1 MMKIRNALFFFVLL
15 FGIQIVTAQDTIKK
29 KGKMDVKK
37 YSVNQAAAEV
47 KKSLSQDENDLLTA
61 QKYEALAKQLSAKGE
76 YAKAEEYLKKARDIY
91 AKRNKKKETANIS
104 RGIAKAQESQNKT
117 EDAIVSYESASQ
129 TATDKVAERINYNDA
144 ERLKNSTPEQKSDYI
159 LSNIDLLEKEGK
171 KEETAEAYQ
180 QMAKNSIDR
189 NDAKAAV
196 ENYKKALENVRH
208 KPEEAIKIKSEI
220 AKVYA
225 SENEFDKAIEINK
238 KLINEAKEKN
248 DSETQILQMQE
259 LATVYFKQQ
268 DAEKGI
274 SVLKNAYELAIQNG
288 KTLLAKNSLE
298 QLIKEY
304 NAKGNGDKSI
314 ELYENFFENFETL
327 IKSDNSLVDS
337 KVFQVTEDRIKH
349 LEKEKALKDEL
360 ISKKNTF
367 NYFLLGSVLLMILLF
382 VFIVKALYSIK
393 TKNKKIALQSLRRE
407 MNPHFIFNSLNSVNQ
422 FISENNEL
430 EANKYLTSYS
440 NLMRNMMENSNK
452 DFVSLNNEVE
462 QLKKYLDL
470 EHLRFNEKFD
480 YEITIDEALDGD
492 AVFVPNMLLQPH
504 LENAIW
510 HGLRYKEGKGF
521 LKLDFKLKNNL
532 IKVTIDDN
540 GIGLKKSQEL
550 KTTNQKVHESRGVT
564 NTRERISLLNEL
576 YKKNITFEISE
587 KESPETGTRV
597 EINFPLIDRI

>member
-1 MMKIRNALFFFVLL
+1 MMKTKWTFFFFLLL
-15 FGIQIVTAQDTIKK
+15 FGMKTVMAQDTIKK
-29 KGKMDVKK
+29 KSKQSQKE
-37 YSVNQAAAEV
+37 YNLNQAAAEL
-47 KKSLSQDENDLLTA
+47 KKSLSEDENDLQTA
-61 QKYEALAKQLSAKGE
+61 QKYEALAKQLSAKGQ

-91 AKRNKKKETANIS
+91 AKRNKKKEAAITN
-104 RGIAKAQESQNKT
+104 RGIAKVQESQNKT
-117 EDAIVSYESASQ
+117 QDAIVSYEMASQ
-129 TATDKVAERINYNDA
+129 TATDKVAEKINYNDA
-144 ERLKNSTPEQKSDYI
+144 ERLKNSAPEQKKDYI
-159 LSNIDLLEKEGK
+159 SSNIQILEKEGE
-171 KEETAEAYQ
+171 KEEAADAYQ
-180 QMAKNSIDR
+180 QMAKANIDR

-196 ENYKKALENVRH
+196 ENYKKALENVKH
-208 KPEEAIKIKSEI
+208 KPEEAIKIKNEI

-248 DSETQILQMQE
+248 DSETQIVQMQE
-259 LATVYFKQQ
+259 LAAIYFKQQ
-268 DAEKGI
+268 EAEKGI
-274 SVLKNAYELAIQNG
+274 SVLKKAYELAIQNG
-288 KTLLAKNSLE
+288 KTILAKNSLD
-298 QLIKEY
+298 QLISEY
-304 NAKGNGDKSI
+304 NAKGNGEKSI
-314 ELYENFFENFETL
+314 ELYENFFENFESL

-349 LEKEKALKDEL
+349 LEKERALKDEL

-367 NYFLLGSVLLMILLF
+367 NYFLLGSVVLMVLLF

-422 FISENNEL
+422 FISENKEL

-452 DFVSLNNEVE
+452 DFVTLNNEVE

-480 YEITIDEALDGD
+480 YEITIDDALDGD
-492 AVFVPNMLLQPH
+492 AVLVPNMLLQPH

-521 LKLDFKLKNNL
+521 LKLDFKLKNN
-532 IKVTIDDN
+532 IVKVIVDDN
-540 GIGLKKSQEL
+540 GIGLTKSEEL
-550 KTTNQKVHESRGVT
+550 KTTNQKVHESRGMT

-576 YKKNITFEISE
+576 YKKNISLKISE
-587 KESPETGTRV
+587 KENPETGTRI
-597 EINFPLIDRI
+597 EISFPLIDRI

>member
-1 MMKIRNALFFFVLL
+1 MKIKSVLFFFLLL
-15 FGIQIVTAQDTIKK
+15 FSFQAVTAQDSIKK
-29 KGKMDVKK
+29 KSKIAPLKSS
-37 YSVNQAAAEV
+37 SVNEAAKEL
-47 KKSLSQDENDLLTA
+47 KKSLSQDENDEKTA

-91 AKRNKKKETANIS
+91 AKLNKKNETANAN

-117 EDAIVSYESASQ
+117 KDAIVSYESASEI
-129 TATDKVAERINYNDA
+129 ATDKVAERVNYNDA
-144 ERLKNSTPEQKSDYI
+144 ERLKNSKIEDQADFI
-159 LSNIDLLEKEGK
+159 NSNIELLEKEGK

-180 QMAKNSIDR
+180 QMAKNSYKL
-189 NDAKAAV
+189 NDKKAAV
-196 ENYKKALENVRH
+196 ENFKKALENVKH
-208 KPEEAIKIKSEI
+208 KPEEAIKIKNEI

-225 SENEFDKAIEINK
+225 SENEFGKAIEINE

-248 DSETQILQMQE
+248 DFEAQIVQMQE
-259 LATVYFKQQ
+259 LASIYFKQQ

-274 SVLKNAYELAIQNG
+274 SLLKKAYELAIQNG

-298 QLIKEY
+298 ELIKQY

-314 ELYENFFENFETL
+314 ELYENFFENFESL
-327 IKSDNSLVDS
+327 IKSDNSLVDY
-337 KVFQVTEDRIKH
+337 KLFQVTEDRIKH
-349 LEKEKALKDEL
+349 LEKERALKDEL

-367 NYFLLGSVLLMILLF
+367 NYFLLGSVLLMALLF

-521 LKLDFKLKNNL
+521 LTLDFKLKNNQVN
-532 IKVTIDDN
+532 VTIDDD

-564 NTRERISLLNEL
+564 NTKERISLLNEL
-576 YKKNITFEISE
+576 YKKNISFEIFE
-587 KESPETGTRV
+587 KGSPETGTRV
-597 EINFPLIDRI
+597 EIIFPLIDRI

>member
-1 MMKIRNALFFFVLL
+1 MMKIREALFFLVLL
-15 FGIQIVTAQDTIKK
+15 FGIQTVTAQDTIKK
-29 KGKMDVKK
+29 KGKVDKK
-37 YSVNQAAAEV
+37 VYDVNQAAAEV
-47 KKSLSQDENDLLTA
+47 KKSLSEDENDLQTA

-91 AKRNKKKETANIS
+91 AKRNKKKETANAN
-104 RGIAKAQESQNKT
+104 RGIAKVQESQNKT
-117 EDAIVSYESASQ
+117 QDAIVSYESASQ
-129 TATDKVAERINYNDA
+129 IATDKVAERINYNDA

-189 NDAKAAV
+189 NDAKGAV
-196 ENYKKALENVRH
+196 ENYKKALENIKH

-440 NLMRNMMENSNK
+440 NLMRNIMENSNK

-576 YKKNITFEISE
+576 YKRNITFEISE
-587 KESPETGTRV
+587 KESPETGTQV

>member
-1 MMKIRNALFFFVLL
+1 MKIKWTFFFFLLL
-15 FGIQIVTAQDTIKK
+15 FGMKAAMAQDTIKK
-29 KGKMDVKK
+29 KSK
-37 YSVNQAAAEV
+37 YSPKEYNLNQAASEL
-47 KKSLSQDENDLLTA
+47 KKSLSEDENDLQTA
-61 QKYEALAKQLSAKGE
+61 QKYEALAKQLSAKGQ

-91 AKRNKKKETANIS
+91 AKRNKKKEAAITN

-117 EDAIVSYESASQ
+117 QDAIVSYEMASQ
-129 TATDKVAERINYNDA
+129 TATDKVAEKINYNDA
-144 ERLKNSTPEQKSDYI
+144 ERLKNSAPEQKKDYI
-159 LSNIDLLEKEGK
+159 SSNILLLEKEGE

-180 QMAKNSIDR
+180 QMAKANIDK
-189 NDAKAAV
+189 NDTKAAV
-196 ENYKKALENVRH
+196 ENYKKALENVKH
-208 KPEEAIKIKSEI
+208 KPEEAIKIKNEI

-248 DSETQILQMQE
+248 NTEGQIVQMQE
-259 LATVYFKQQ
+259 LATIYFKQQ
-268 DAEKGI
+268 EAEKGI

-288 KTLLAKNSLE
+288 KTILAKNSLD

-304 NAKGNGDKSI
+304 NAKGNGEKSI
-314 ELYENFFENFETL
+314 ELYENFFENFESL

-349 LEKEKALKDEL
+349 LEKERALKDEL

-367 NYFLLGSVLLMILLF
+367 NYFLLGSVVLMILLF

-422 FISENNEL
+422 FISENKEL

-521 LKLDFKLKNNL
+521 LKLDFKLKNNQ

-540 GIGLKKSQEL
+540 GIGLTKSQEL
-550 KTTNQKVHESRGVT
+550 KTTNQKVHESRGMT

-576 YKKNITFEISE
+576 YKKNISLEISE
-587 KESPETGTRV
+587 KGSPEIGTRV
-597 EINFPLIDRI
+597 EISFPLIDRI

>member
-1 MMKIRNALFFFVLL
+1 MKTKWTFFFFLLL
-15 FGIQIVTAQDTIKK
+15 FGMKTVMAQDTIKK
-29 KGKMDVKK
+29 KSKQSQKE
-37 YSVNQAAAEV
+37 YNLNQAAAEL
-47 KKSLSQDENDLLTA
+47 KKSLSEDENDLQTA
-61 QKYEALAKQLSAKGE
+61 QKYEALAKQLSAKGQ

-91 AKRNKKKETANIS
+91 AKRNKKKEAAITN
-104 RGIAKAQESQNKT
+104 RGIAKVQESQNKT
-117 EDAIVSYESASQ
+117 QDAIVSYEMASQ
-129 TATDKVAERINYNDA
+129 TATDKVAEKINYNDA
-144 ERLKNSTPEQKSDYI
+144 ERLKNSAPEQKKDYI
-159 LSNIDLLEKEGK
+159 SSNIQILEKEGE
-171 KEETAEAYQ
+171 KEEAADAYQ
-180 QMAKNSIDR
+180 QMAKADIDR

-196 ENYKKALENVRH
+196 ENYKKALENVKH
-208 KPEEAIKIKSEI
+208 KPEEAIKIKNEI

-248 DSETQILQMQE
+248 DSETQIVQMQE
-259 LATVYFKQQ
+259 LAAIYFKQQ
-268 DAEKGI
+268 EAEKGI
-274 SVLKNAYELAIQNG
+274 SVLKKAYELAIQNG
-288 KTLLAKNSLE
+288 KTILAKNSLD
-298 QLIKEY
+298 QLISEY
-304 NAKGNGDKSI
+304 NAKGNGEKSI
-314 ELYENFFENFETL
+314 ELYENFFENFESL

-349 LEKEKALKDEL
+349 LEKERALKDEL

-367 NYFLLGSVLLMILLF
+367 NYFLLGSVVLMVLLF

-422 FISENNEL
+422 FISENKEL

-452 DFVSLNNEVE
+452 DFVTLNNEVE

-480 YEITIDEALDGD
+480 YEITIDDALDGD
-492 AVFVPNMLLQPH
+492 AVLVPNMLLQPH

-521 LKLDFKLKNNL
+521 LKLDFKLKNNMV
-532 IKVTIDDN
+532 KVIVDDN
-540 GIGLKKSQEL
+540 GIGLTKSKEL
-550 KTTNQKVHESRGVT
+550 KTTNQKVHESRGMT

-576 YKKNITFEISE
+576 YKKNISLKISE
-587 KESPETGTRV
+587 KENPETGTRI
-597 EINFPLIDRI
+597 EISFPLIDRI

>member
-1 MMKIRNALFFFVLL
+1 MKAAM
-15 FGIQIVTAQDTIKK
+15 AQDTIKK
-29 KGKMDVKK
+29 KSKQSPKE
-37 YSVNQAAAEV
+37 YNLNQAASEL
-47 KKSLSQDENDLLTA
+47 KKSLSEDENDLQTA
-61 QKYEALAKQLSAKGE
+61 QKYEALAKQLSAKGQ

-91 AKRNKKKETANIS
+91 AKRNKKKEAAITN

-117 EDAIVSYESASQ
+117 QDAIVSYEMASQ
-129 TATDKVAERINYNDA
+129 TATDKVAEKINYNDA
-144 ERLKNSTPEQKSDYI
+144 ERLKNSAPEQKKDYI
-159 LSNIDLLEKEGK
+159 SSNILLLEKEGE

-180 QMAKNSIDR
+180 QMAKANIDK
-189 NDAKAAV
+189 NDTKAAV
-196 ENYKKALENVRH
+196 ENYIKALENVKH
-208 KPEEAIKIKSEI
+208 KPEEAIKIKNEI

-248 DSETQILQMQE
+248 NTEAQIVQMQE
-259 LATVYFKQQ
+259 LATIYFKQQ
-268 DAEKGI
+268 EAEKGI

-288 KTLLAKNSLE
+288 KTILAKNSLD
-298 QLIKEY
+298 QLIQEY
-304 NAKGNGDKSI
+304 NAKGNGEKSI
-314 ELYENFFENFETL
+314 ELYENFFENFESL

-349 LEKEKALKDEL
+349 LEKERALKDEL

-367 NYFLLGSVLLMILLF
+367 NYFLLGSVVVMILLF

-422 FISENNEL
+422 FISENKEL

-521 LKLDFKLKNNL
+521 LKLDFKLKNNQ

-540 GIGLKKSQEL
+540 GIGLTKSQEL
-550 KTTNQKVHESRGVT
+550 KTTNQKVHESRGMT

-576 YKKNITFEISE
+576 YKKNISLEISE
-587 KESPETGTRV
+587 KESPETGTKV
-597 EINFPLIDRI
+597 KISFPLIDRI

>member
-1 MMKIRNALFFFVLL
+1 MKT
-15 FGIQIVTAQDTIKK
+15 VTAQDTIKK
-29 KGKMDVKK
+29 KSKQSPKE
-37 YSVNQAAAEV
+37 YNLNQAASEL
-47 KKSLSQDENDLLTA
+47 KKSLSEDENDLQTA
-61 QKYEALAKQLSAKGE
+61 QKYEALAKQLSAKGQ

-91 AKRNKKKETANIS
+91 AKRNKKKEAAITN

-117 EDAIVSYESASQ
+117 QDAIVSYEMASQ
-129 TATDKVAERINYNDA
+129 IATDKVAEKINYNDA
-144 ERLKNSTPEQKSDYI
+144 ERLKNSAPEQKKDYI
-159 LSNIDLLEKEGK
+159 SSNILLLEKEGE

-180 QMAKNSIDR
+180 QMAKANIDK
-189 NDAKAAV
+189 NDTKAAV
-196 ENYKKALENVRH
+196 ENYKKALENVKH
-208 KPEEAIKIKSEI
+208 KPEEAIKIKNEI

-248 DSETQILQMQE
+248 NTEAQIVQMQE
-259 LATVYFKQQ
+259 LATIYFKQQ
-268 DAEKGI
+268 EAEKGI

-288 KTLLAKNSLE
+288 KTILAKNSLD

-304 NAKGNGDKSI
+304 NAKGNGEKSI
-314 ELYENFFENFETL
+314 ELYENFFENFESL
-327 IKSDNSLVDS
+327 IKSDNSLIDS

-349 LEKEKALKDEL
+349 LEKERALKDEL

-367 NYFLLGSVLLMILLF
+367 NYFLLGSVVLMILLF
-382 VFIVKALYSIK
+382 VFIVKALYAIK

-422 FISENNEL
+422 FISENKEL

-452 DFVSLNNEVE
+452 DFVSLNNEIE
-462 QLKKYLDL
+462 QLKKYLNL

-521 LKLDFKLKNNL
+521 LKLDFKLKNNR

-540 GIGLKKSQEL
+540 GIGLTKSQEL
-550 KTTNQKVHESRGVT
+550 KTANQKVHESRGMT

-576 YKKNITFEISE
+576 YKKNISLEISE
-587 KESPETGTRV
+587 KESPETGTKV

>member
-1 MMKIRNALFFFVLL
+1 MMKLREALLFFVLL
-15 FGIQIVTAQDTIKK
+15 FGVQTVAAQDTIKK
-29 KGKMDVKK
+29 KGKMSQKVT
-37 YSVNQAAAEV
+37 SVNLAASEV
-47 KKSLSQDENDLLTA
+47 KKSLSDDENDLLTA
-61 QKYEALAKQLSAKGE
+61 QKYETLAKQLSAKGE

-91 AKRNKKKETANIS
+91 AKRNKKKEAANANRS
-104 RGIAKAQESQNKT
+104 IAKTQESQNKT
-117 EDAIVSYESASQ
+117 QDAIISYESASQ
-129 TATDKVAERINYNDA
+129 IATDKVAEKINYNDA
-144 ERLKNSTPEQKSDYI
+144 ERLKNSTPDQKSDYI
-159 LSNIDLLEKEGK
+159 MSNIELLEKEGK
-171 KEETAEAYQ
+171 KEEMAEAYQ
-180 QMAKNSIDR
+180 QMAKTNIDR

-196 ENYKKALENVRH
+196 ENYKKALENVKH
-208 KPEEAIKIKSEI
+208 KPEEAIKIKNEI

-238 KLINEAKEKN
+238 RLVNEAKEKN
-248 DSETQILQMQE
+248 DPDTQIVQMQE
-259 LATVYFKQQ
+259 LAAIYFKQQ

-274 SVLKNAYELAIQNG
+274 SVLKNAYEIAIQNG
-288 KTLLAKNSLE
+288 KTILAKNSLE

-314 ELYENFFENFETL
+314 ELYENFFENFESL

-337 KVFQVTEDRIKH
+337 KAFQVTEDRIKH
-349 LEKEKALKDEL
+349 LEKERALKDEL

-367 NYFLLGSVLLMILLF
+367 NYFLLGSVLLMVLLF

-452 DFVSLNNEVE
+452 DFVSLNSEVE
-462 QLKKYLDL
+462 QLRKYLDL

-480 YEITIDEALDGD
+480 YQITIDETLDGD

-521 LKLDFKLKNNL
+521 LKLDFKLTNNQ

-597 EINFPLIDRI
+597 EINFPLIDKI

>member
-1 MMKIRNALFFFVLL
+1 MMKTKWTFFFFLLL
-15 FGIQIVTAQDTIKK
+15 FGMKTVMAQDTIKK
-29 KGKMDVKK
+29 KSKQSQKE
-37 YSVNQAAAEV
+37 YNLNQAAAEL
-47 KKSLSQDENDLLTA
+47 KKSLSEDENDLQTA
-61 QKYEALAKQLSAKGE
+61 QKYEALAKQLSAKGQ

-91 AKRNKKKETANIS
+91 AKRNKKKEAAITN
-104 RGIAKAQESQNKT
+104 RGIAKVQESQNKT
-117 EDAIVSYESASQ
+117 QDAIVSYEMASQ
-129 TATDKVAERINYNDA
+129 TATDKVAEKINYNDA
-144 ERLKNSTPEQKSDYI
+144 ERLKNSAPEQKKDYI
-159 LSNIDLLEKEGK
+159 SSNIQILEKEGE
-171 KEETAEAYQ
+171 KEEVADAYQ
-180 QMAKNSIDR
+180 QMAKANIDR

-196 ENYKKALENVRH
+196 ENYKKALENVKH
-208 KPEEAIKIKSEI
+208 KPEEAIKIKNEI

-248 DSETQILQMQE
+248 DSETQIVQMQE
-259 LATVYFKQQ
+259 LAAIYFKQQ
-268 DAEKGI
+268 EAEKGI
-274 SVLKNAYELAIQNG
+274 SVLKKAYELAIQNG
-288 KTLLAKNSLE
+288 KTILAKNSLD
-298 QLIKEY
+298 QLISEY
-304 NAKGNGDKSI
+304 NAKGNGEKSI
-314 ELYENFFENFETL
+314 ELYENFFENFESL

-349 LEKEKALKDEL
+349 LEKERALKDEL

-367 NYFLLGSVLLMILLF
+367 NYFLLGSVVLMVLLF

-422 FISENNEL
+422 FISENKEL

-452 DFVSLNNEVE
+452 DFVTLNNEVE

-480 YEITIDEALDGD
+480 YEITIDDALDGD
-492 AVFVPNMLLQPH
+492 AVLVPNMLLQPH

-521 LKLDFKLKNNL
+521 LKLDFKLKNNMV
-532 IKVTIDDN
+532 KVIVDDN
-540 GIGLKKSQEL
+540 GIGLTKSREL
-550 KTTNQKVHESRGVT
+550 KTTNQKVHESRGMT

-576 YKKNITFEISE
+576 YKKNISLKISE
-587 KESPETGTRV
+587 KKNPETGTRI
-597 EINFPLIDRI
+597 EISFPLIDRI

>member
-1 MMKIRNALFFFVLL
+1 MMKTKWTFFFFLLL
-15 FGIQIVTAQDTIKK
+15 FGMKTVMAQDTIKK
-29 KGKMDVKK
+29 KSKQSQKE
-37 YSVNQAAAEV
+37 YNLNQAAAEL
-47 KKSLSQDENDLLTA
+47 KKSLSEDENDLQTA
-61 QKYEALAKQLSAKGE
+61 QKYEALAKQLSAKGQ

-91 AKRNKKKETANIS
+91 AKRNKKKEAAITN
-104 RGIAKAQESQNKT
+104 RGIAKVQESQNKT
-117 EDAIVSYESASQ
+117 QDAIVSYEMASQ
-129 TATDKVAERINYNDA
+129 TATDKVAEKINYNDA
-144 ERLKNSTPEQKSDYI
+144 ERLKNSAPEQKKDYI
-159 LSNIDLLEKEGK
+159 SSNIQILEKEGE
-171 KEETAEAYQ
+171 KEEAADAYQ
-180 QMAKNSIDR
+180 QMAKANIDR

-196 ENYKKALENVRH
+196 ENYKKALENVKH
-208 KPEEAIKIKSEI
+208 KPEEAIKIKNEI

-248 DSETQILQMQE
+248 DSETQIVQMQE
-259 LATVYFKQQ
+259 LAAIYFKQQ
-268 DAEKGI
+268 EAEKGI
-274 SVLKNAYELAIQNG
+274 SVLKKAYELAIQNG
-288 KTLLAKNSLE
+288 KTILAKNSLD
-298 QLIKEY
+298 QLISEY
-304 NAKGNGDKSI
+304 NAKGNGEKSI
-314 ELYENFFENFETL
+314 ELYENFFENFESL

-349 LEKEKALKDEL
+349 LEKERALKDEL

-367 NYFLLGSVLLMILLF
+367 NYFLLGSVVLMVLLF

-422 FISENNEL
+422 FISENKEL

-452 DFVSLNNEVE
+452 DFVTLNNEVE

-480 YEITIDEALDGD
+480 YEITIDDALDGD
-492 AVFVPNMLLQPH
+492 AVLVPNMLLQPH

-521 LKLDFKLKNNL
+521 LKLDFKLKNNMV
-532 IKVTIDDN
+532 KVIVDDN
-540 GIGLKKSQEL
+540 GIGLTKSREL
-550 KTTNQKVHESRGVT
+550 KTTNQKVHESRGMT

-576 YKKNITFEISE
+576 YKKNISLKISE
-587 KESPETGTRV
+587 KENPETGTRI
-597 EINFPLIDRI
+597 EISFPLIDRI

>member
-1 MMKIRNALFFFVLL
+1 MMKIREALFFLVLL
-15 FGIQIVTAQDTIKK
+15 FGIQTVTAQDTIKK
-29 KGKMDVKK
+29 KGKVDKK
-37 YSVNQAAAEV
+37 MYDVNQAAAEV
-47 KKSLSQDENDLLTA
+47 KKSLSEDENDLQTA
-61 QKYEALAKQLSAKGE
+61 QKYGALAKQLSAKGE

-91 AKRNKKKETANIS
+91 AKRNKKKETANAN
-104 RGIAKAQESQNKT
+104 RGIAKVQESQNKT
-117 EDAIVSYESASQ
+117 QDAIVSYESASQ
-129 TATDKVAERINYNDA
+129 IATDKVAERINYNDA

-189 NDAKAAV
+189 NDAKGAV
-196 ENYKKALENVRH
+196 ENYKKALENVKH

-238 KLINEAKEKN
+238 KLINEAREKN

-349 LEKEKALKDEL
+349 LEKERALKDEL

-480 YEITIDEALDGD
+480 YEIIIDEALDGD

-576 YKKNITFEISE
+576 YKKNITLEISE

>member
-1 MMKIRNALFFFVLL
+1 MMKIKWTFFFFLLL
-15 FGIQIVTAQDTIKK
+15 FGMKAAMAQDTIKK
-29 KGKMDVKK
+29 KSKQSPKE
-37 YSVNQAAAEV
+37 YNLNQAASEL
-47 KKSLSQDENDLLTA
+47 KKSLSEDENDLQTA
-61 QKYEALAKQLSAKGE
+61 QKYEALAKQLSAKGQ

-91 AKRNKKKETANIS
+91 AKRNKKKEAAITN

-117 EDAIVSYESASQ
+117 QDAIVSYEMASQ
-129 TATDKVAERINYNDA
+129 TATDKVAEKINYNDA
-144 ERLKNSTPEQKSDYI
+144 ERLKNSAPEQKKDYI
-159 LSNIDLLEKEGK
+159 SSNILLLEKEGE
-171 KEETAEAYQ
+171 KEEAADAYQ
-180 QMAKNSIDR
+180 QMAKANIDK
-189 NDAKAAV
+189 NDTKAAV
-196 ENYKKALENVRH
+196 ENYKKALENVKH
-208 KPEEAIKIKSEI
+208 KPEEAIKIKNEI

-248 DSETQILQMQE
+248 NTEAQIVQMQE
-259 LATVYFKQQ
+259 LATIYFKQQ
-268 DAEKGI
+268 EAEKGI

-288 KTLLAKNSLE
+288 KTILAKNSLD

-304 NAKGNGDKSI
+304 NAKGNGEKSI
-314 ELYENFFENFETL
+314 ELYENFFENFESL

-349 LEKEKALKDEL
+349 LEKERALKDEL

-367 NYFLLGSVLLMILLF
+367 NYFLLGSVVLMILLF

-422 FISENNEL
+422 FISENKEL

-521 LKLDFKLKNNL
+521 LKLDFKLKNNQ

-540 GIGLKKSQEL
+540 GIGLTKSQEL
-550 KTTNQKVHESRGVT
+550 KTTNQKVHESRGMT

-576 YKKNITFEISE
+576 YKKNISLEISE
-587 KESPETGTRV
+587 KESPETGTKV

>member
-1 MMKIRNALFFFVLL
+1 MMKIREALFFLVLL
-15 FGIQIVTAQDTIKK
+15 FGIQTVTAQDTIKK
-29 KGKMDVKK
+29 KGKVDKK
-37 YSVNQAAAEV
+37 VYDVNQAAAEV
-47 KKSLSQDENDLLTA
+47 KKSLSEDENDLQTA

-91 AKRNKKKETANIS
+91 AKRNKKKETANAN
-104 RGIAKAQESQNKT
+104 RGIAKVQESQNKT
-117 EDAIVSYESASQ
+117 QDAIVSYESASQ
-129 TATDKVAERINYNDA
+129 IATDKVAERINYNDA

-189 NDAKAAV
+189 NDAKGAV
-196 ENYKKALENVRH
+196 ENYKKALENVKH

-238 KLINEAKEKN
+238 KLINEAREKN

-349 LEKEKALKDEL
+349 LEKERALKDEL

-510 HGLRYKEGKGF
+510 HGLRYKDGKGF
-521 LKLDFKLKNNL
+521 LKLDVKLTNNL

>member
-1 MMKIRNALFFFVLL
+1 MMKIREALFFLVLL
-15 FGIQIVTAQDTIKK
+15 FGIQTVTAQDTIKK
-29 KGKMDVKK
+29 KGKVDKK
-37 YSVNQAAAEV
+37 MYDVNQAAAEV
-47 KKSLSQDENDLLTA
+47 KKSLSEDENDLQTA

-91 AKRNKKKETANIS
+91 AKRNKKKETANAN
-104 RGIAKAQESQNKT
+104 RGIAKVQESQNKT
-117 EDAIVSYESASQ
+117 QDAIVSYESASQ
-129 TATDKVAERINYNDA
+129 IATDKVAERINYNDA

-189 NDAKAAV
+189 NDAKGAV
-196 ENYKKALENVRH
+196 ENYKKALENVKH

-248 DSETQILQMQE
+248 DSETQIVQMQE

>member
-1 MMKIRNALFFFVLL
+1 MMKTKWTFFFFLLL
-15 FGIQIVTAQDTIKK
+15 FGMKTVMAQDTIKK
-29 KGKMDVKK
+29 KSKQSQKE
-37 YSVNQAAAEV
+37 YNLNQAAAEL
-47 KKSLSQDENDLLTA
+47 KKSLSEDENDLQTA
-61 QKYEALAKQLSAKGE
+61 QKYEALAKQLSAKGQ

-91 AKRNKKKETANIS
+91 AKRNKKKEAAITN
-104 RGIAKAQESQNKT
+104 RGIAKVQESQNKT
-117 EDAIVSYESASQ
+117 QDAIVSYEMASQ
-129 TATDKVAERINYNDA
+129 TATDKVAEKINYNDA
-144 ERLKNSTPEQKSDYI
+144 ERLKNSAPEQKKDYI
-159 LSNIDLLEKEGK
+159 SSNIQILEKEGE
-171 KEETAEAYQ
+171 KEEAADAYQ
-180 QMAKNSIDR
+180 QMAKANIDR

-196 ENYKKALENVRH
+196 ENYKKALENVKH
-208 KPEEAIKIKSEI
+208 KPEEAIKIKNEI

-248 DSETQILQMQE
+248 DSETQIVQMQE
-259 LATVYFKQQ
+259 LAAIYFKQQ
-268 DAEKGI
+268 EAEKGI
-274 SVLKNAYELAIQNG
+274 SVLKKAYELAIQNG
-288 KTLLAKNSLE
+288 KTILAKNSLD
-298 QLIKEY
+298 QLISEY
-304 NAKGNGDKSI
+304 NAKGNGEKSI
-314 ELYENFFENFETL
+314 ELYENFFENFESL

-349 LEKEKALKDEL
+349 LEKERALKDEL

-367 NYFLLGSVLLMILLF
+367 NYFLLGSVVLMVLLF

-422 FISENNEL
+422 FISENKEL

-452 DFVSLNNEVE
+452 DFVALNNEVE

-480 YEITIDEALDGD
+480 YEITIDDALDGD
-492 AVFVPNMLLQPH
+492 AVLVPNMLLQPH

-521 LKLDFKLKNNL
+521 LKLDFKLKNN
-532 IKVTIDDN
+532 IVKVIVDDN
-540 GIGLKKSQEL
+540 GIGLTKSKEL
-550 KTTNQKVHESRGVT
+550 KTTNQKVHESRGMT
-564 NTRERISLLNEL
+564 NTLERISLLNEL
-576 YKKNITFEISE
+576 YKKNISLKISE
-587 KESPETGTRV
+587 KENPETGTRI
-597 EINFPLIDRI
+597 EISFPLIDRI

>member
-1 MMKIRNALFFFVLL
+1 MMKIKWTFFFFLLL
-15 FGIQIVTAQDTIKK
+15 FGMKAAMAQDTIKK
-29 KGKMDVKK
+29 KSK
-37 YSVNQAAAEV
+37 YSPKEYNLNQAATEL
-47 KKSLSQDENDLLTA
+47 KKSLSEDENDLQTA
-61 QKYEALAKQLSAKGE
+61 QKYEALAKQLSAKGQ

-91 AKRNKKKETANIS
+91 AKRNKKKEAAITN
-104 RGIAKAQESQNKT
+104 RGIAKVQESQNKT
-117 EDAIVSYESASQ
+117 QDAIVSYEMASQ
-129 TATDKVAERINYNDA
+129 TATDKVAEKINYNDA
-144 ERLKNSTPEQKSDYI
+144 ERLKNSAPEQKKDYI
-159 LSNIDLLEKEGK
+159 SSNIQILEKEGE
-171 KEETAEAYQ
+171 KEEAADAYQ
-180 QMAKNSIDR
+180 QMAKANIDR

-196 ENYKKALENVRH
+196 ENYKKALENVKH
-208 KPEEAIKIKSEI
+208 KPEEAIKIKNEI

-248 DSETQILQMQE
+248 DSETQIVQMQE
-259 LATVYFKQQ
+259 LAAIYFKQQ
-268 DAEKGI
+268 EAEKGI
-274 SVLKNAYELAIQNG
+274 SVLKKAYELAIQNG
-288 KTLLAKNSLE
+288 KTILAKNSLD
-298 QLIKEY
+298 QLISEY
-304 NAKGNGDKSI
+304 NAKGNGEKSI
-314 ELYENFFENFETL
+314 ELYENFFENFESL

-349 LEKEKALKDEL
+349 LEKERALKDEL

-367 NYFLLGSVLLMILLF
+367 NYFLLGSVVLMVLLF

-422 FISENNEL
+422 FISENKEL

-452 DFVSLNNEVE
+452 DFVALNNEVE

-480 YEITIDEALDGD
+480 YEITIDDALDGD
-492 AVFVPNMLLQPH
+492 AVLVPNMLLQPH

-521 LKLDFKLKNNL
+521 LKLDFKLKNNMV
-532 IKVTIDDN
+532 KVIVDDN
-540 GIGLKKSQEL
+540 GIGLTKSREL
-550 KTTNQKVHESRGVT
+550 KTTNQKVHESRGMT
-564 NTRERISLLNEL
+564 NTLERISLLNEL
-576 YKKNITFEISE
+576 YKKNISLKISE
-587 KESPETGTRV
+587 KENPETGTRI
-597 EINFPLIDRI
+597 EISFPLIDRI

>member
-1 MMKIRNALFFFVLL
+1 MMKIKWTFFFFLLL
-15 FGIQIVTAQDTIKK
+15 FGMKAAMAQDTIKK
-29 KGKMDVKK
+29 KSK
-37 YSVNQAAAEV
+37 YSPKEYNLNQAATEL
-47 KKSLSQDENDLLTA
+47 KKSLSEDENDLQTA
-61 QKYEALAKQLSAKGE
+61 QKYEALAKQLSAKGQ

-91 AKRNKKKETANIS
+91 AKRNKKKEAAITN

-117 EDAIVSYESASQ
+117 QDAIVSYEMASQ
-129 TATDKVAERINYNDA
+129 TATDKVAEKINYNDA
-144 ERLKNSTPEQKSDYI
+144 ERLKNSAPEQKKDYI
-159 LSNIDLLEKEGK
+159 FSNIQILEKEGE
-171 KEETAEAYQ
+171 KEEAADAYQ
-180 QMAKNSIDR
+180 QMAKANIDR

-196 ENYKKALENVRH
+196 ENYKKALENVKH
-208 KPEEAIKIKSEI
+208 KPEEAIKIKNEI

-225 SENEFDKAIEINK
+225 SENEFDKAIEINI

-248 DSETQILQMQE
+248 DSETQIVQMQE
-259 LATVYFKQQ
+259 LAAIYFKQQ
-268 DAEKGI
+268 EAEKGI
-274 SVLKNAYELAIQNG
+274 SVLKKAYELAIQNG
-288 KTLLAKNSLE
+288 KTILAKNSLD
-298 QLIKEY
+298 QLISEY
-304 NAKGNGDKSI
+304 NAKGNGEKSI
-314 ELYENFFENFETL
+314 ELYENFFENFESL

-349 LEKEKALKDEL
+349 LEKERALKDEL

-367 NYFLLGSVLLMILLF
+367 NYFLLGSVVLMVLLF

-422 FISENNEL
+422 FISENKEL

-452 DFVSLNNEVE
+452 DFVTLNNEVE

-480 YEITIDEALDGD
+480 YEITIDDALDGD
-492 AVFVPNMLLQPH
+492 AVLVPNMLLQPH

-521 LKLDFKLKNNL
+521 LKLDFKLKNNMV
-532 IKVTIDDN
+532 KVIVDDN
-540 GIGLKKSQEL
+540 GIGLTKSKEL
-550 KTTNQKVHESRGVT
+550 KTTNQKVHESRGMT
-564 NTRERISLLNEL
+564 NTRERIGLLNEL
-576 YKKNITFEISE
+576 YKKNISLKISE
-587 KESPETGTRV
+587 KENPETGTRI
-597 EINFPLIDRI
+597 EISFPLIDRI

>member
-15 FGIQIVTAQDTIKK
+15 FGIQTVTAQDTIKK

-129 TATDKVAERINYNDA
+129 TATDKVAEKINYNDA
-144 ERLKNSTPEQKSDYI
+144 ERLKNNTLEQKSDYI

-180 QMAKNSIDR
+180 QMAKNNIDR
-189 NDAKAAV
+189 KDAKAAV
-196 ENYKKALENVRH
+196 ENYKKALENVKH
-208 KPEEAIKIKSEI
+208 KPEEAIKIKREI

-238 KLINEAKEKN
+238 RLINEAKEKN
-248 DSETQILQMQE
+248 DSETEIVQMQE
-259 LATVYFKQQ
+259 LATIYFKQQ

-274 SVLKNAYELAIQNG
+274 SLLKKAYELAIQNG

-298 QLIKEY
+298 QLIREY

-314 ELYENFFENFETL
+314 ELYENFFENFESL

-452 DFVSLNNEVE
+452 DFVSLNNEME

-470 EHLRFNEKFD
+470 EHMRFNEKFD

-510 HGLRYKEGKGF
+510 HGLRYKDGKGF
-521 LKLDFKLKNNL
+521 LKLDVKLTNNL

-576 YKKNITFEISE
+576 YKKNISFEISE

>member
-1 MMKIRNALFFFVLL
+1 MMKTKWTFFFFLLL
-15 FGIQIVTAQDTIKK
+15 FGMKTVMAQDTIKK
-29 KGKMDVKK
+29 KSKQSQKE
-37 YSVNQAAAEV
+37 YNLNQAAAEL
-47 KKSLSQDENDLLTA
+47 KKSLSEDENDLQTA
-61 QKYEALAKQLSAKGE
+61 QKYEALAKQLSAKGQ

-91 AKRNKKKETANIS
+91 AKRNKKKEAAITN
-104 RGIAKAQESQNKT
+104 RGIAKVQESQNKT
-117 EDAIVSYESASQ
+117 QDAIVSYEMASQ
-129 TATDKVAERINYNDA
+129 TATDKVAEKINYNDA
-144 ERLKNSTPEQKSDYI
+144 ERLKNSAPEQKKDYI
-159 LSNIDLLEKEGK
+159 SSNIQILEKEGE
-171 KEETAEAYQ
+171 KEEAADAYQ
-180 QMAKNSIDR
+180 QMAKANIDR

-196 ENYKKALENVRH
+196 ENYKKALENVKH
-208 KPEEAIKIKSEI
+208 KPEEAIKIKNEI

-248 DSETQILQMQE
+248 DSETQIVQMQE
-259 LATVYFKQQ
+259 LAAIYFKQQ
-268 DAEKGI
+268 EAEKGI
-274 SVLKNAYELAIQNG
+274 SVLKKAYELAIQNG
-288 KTLLAKNSLE
+288 KTILAKNSLD
-298 QLIKEY
+298 QLISEY
-304 NAKGNGDKSI
+304 NAKGNGEKSI
-314 ELYENFFENFETL
+314 ELYENFFENFESL

-349 LEKEKALKDEL
+349 LEKERALKDEL

-367 NYFLLGSVLLMILLF
+367 NYFLLGSVVLMVLLF

-422 FISENNEL
+422 FISENKEL

-452 DFVSLNNEVE
+452 DFVTLNNEVE

-480 YEITIDEALDGD
+480 YEITIDDALDGD
-492 AVFVPNMLLQPH
+492 AVLVPNMLLQPH

-521 LKLDFKLKNNL
+521 LKLDFKLKNN
-532 IKVTIDDN
+532 IVKVIVDDN
-540 GIGLKKSQEL
+540 GIGLTKSKEL
-550 KTTNQKVHESRGVT
+550 KTTNQKVHESRGMT

-576 YKKNITFEISE
+576 YKKNISLKISE
-587 KESPETGTRV
+587 KENPETGTRI
-597 EINFPLIDRI
+597 EISFPLIDRI

>member
-1 MMKIRNALFFFVLL
+1 MMKTKWTFFFFLLL
-15 FGIQIVTAQDTIKK
+15 FGMKTVMAQDTIKK
-29 KGKMDVKK
+29 KSKQSQKE
-37 YSVNQAAAEV
+37 YNLNQAAAEL
-47 KKSLSQDENDLLTA
+47 KKSLSEDENDLQTA
-61 QKYEALAKQLSAKGE
+61 QKYEALAKQLSAKGQ

-91 AKRNKKKETANIS
+91 AKRNKKKEAAITN
-104 RGIAKAQESQNKT
+104 RGIAKVQESQNKT
-117 EDAIVSYESASQ
+117 QDAIVSYEMASQ
-129 TATDKVAERINYNDA
+129 TATDKVAEKINYNDA
-144 ERLKNSTPEQKSDYI
+144 ERLKNSAPEQKKDYI
-159 LSNIDLLEKEGK
+159 SSNIQILEKEGE
-171 KEETAEAYQ
+171 KEEAADAYQ
-180 QMAKNSIDR
+180 QMAKANIDR

-196 ENYKKALENVRH
+196 ENYKKALENVKH
-208 KPEEAIKIKSEI
+208 KPEEAIKIKNEI

-248 DSETQILQMQE
+248 DSETQIVQMQE
-259 LATVYFKQQ
+259 LAAIYFKQQ
-268 DAEKGI
+268 EAEKGI
-274 SVLKNAYELAIQNG
+274 SVLKKAYELAIQNG
-288 KTLLAKNSLE
+288 KTILAKNSLD

-304 NAKGNGDKSI
+304 NAKGNGEKSI
-314 ELYENFFENFETL
+314 ELYENFFENFESL

-349 LEKEKALKDEL
+349 LEKERALKDEL

-367 NYFLLGSVLLMILLF
+367 NYFLLGSVVLMVLLF

-422 FISENNEL
+422 FISENKEL

-452 DFVSLNNEVE
+452 DFVTLNNEVE

-480 YEITIDEALDGD
+480 YEISIDDALDGD
-492 AVFVPNMLLQPH
+492 AVLVPNMLLQPH

-521 LKLDFKLKNNL
+521 LKLDFKLKNNMV
-532 IKVTIDDN
+532 KVIVDDN
-540 GIGLKKSQEL
+540 GIGLTKSKEL
-550 KTTNQKVHESRGVT
+550 KTTNQKVHESRGMT

-576 YKKNITFEISE
+576 YKKNISLKISE
-587 KESPETGTRV
+587 KENPETGTRI
-597 EINFPLIDRI
+597 EISFPLIDRI

>member
-1 MMKIRNALFFFVLL
+1 MMKIREALFFLVLL
-15 FGIQIVTAQDTIKK
+15 FGIQTVTAQDTIKK
-29 KGKMDVKK
+29 KGKVDKK
-37 YSVNQAAAEV
+37 VYDVNQAAAEV
-47 KKSLSQDENDLLTA
+47 KKSLSEDENDLQTA

-91 AKRNKKKETANIS
+91 AKRNKKKETANAN
-104 RGIAKAQESQNKT
+104 RGIAKVQESQNKT
-117 EDAIVSYESASQ
+117 QDAIVSYESASQ
-129 TATDKVAERINYNDA
+129 IATDKVAERINYNDA

-189 NDAKAAV
+189 NDAKGAV
-196 ENYKKALENVRH
+196 ENYKKALENVKH

-238 KLINEAKEKN
+238 KLINEAREKN

-337 KVFQVTEDRIKH
+337 KVFQITEDRIKH
-349 LEKEKALKDEL
+349 LEKERALKDEL

>member
-1 MMKIRNALFFFVLL
+1 MMKIREALFFLVLL
-15 FGIQIVTAQDTIKK
+15 FGIQTVTAQDTIKK
-29 KGKMDVKK
+29 KGKVDKK
-37 YSVNQAAAEV
+37 MYDVNQAAAEV
-47 KKSLSQDENDLLTA
+47 KKSLSEDENDLQTA

-91 AKRNKKKETANIS
+91 AKRNKKKETANAN
-104 RGIAKAQESQNKT
+104 RGIAKVQESQNKT
-117 EDAIVSYESASQ
+117 QDAIVSYESASQ
-129 TATDKVAERINYNDA
+129 IATDKVAERINYNDA

-189 NDAKAAV
+189 NDAKGAV
-196 ENYKKALENVRH
+196 ENYKKALENVKH

-248 DSETQILQMQE
+248 DSETQIVQMQE

-314 ELYENFFENFETL
+314 ELYENFFENFESL

>member
-1 MMKIRNALFFFVLL
+1 MMKIREALFFLVLL
-15 FGIQIVTAQDTIKK
+15 FGIQTVTAQDTIKK
-29 KGKMDVKK
+29 KGKVDKK
-37 YSVNQAAAEV
+37 MYDVNQAAAEV
-47 KKSLSQDENDLLTA
+47 KKSLSEDENDLQTA

-91 AKRNKKKETANIS
+91 AKRNKKKETANAN
-104 RGIAKAQESQNKT
+104 RGIAKVQESQNKT
-117 EDAIVSYESASQ
+117 QDAIVSYESASQ
-129 TATDKVAERINYNDA
+129 IATDKVAERINYNDA

-189 NDAKAAV
+189 NDAKGAV
-196 ENYKKALENVRH
+196 ENYKKALENVKH

-248 DSETQILQMQE
+248 DSETQIVQMQE

-349 LEKEKALKDEL
+349 LEKERALKDEL

-510 HGLRYKEGKGF
+510 HGLRYKDGKGF
-521 LKLDFKLKNNL
+521 LKLDVKLTNNL

-587 KESPETGTRV
+587 KEIPETGTRV

>member
-1 MMKIRNALFFFVLL
+1 MKAAM
-15 FGIQIVTAQDTIKK
+15 AQDTIKK
-29 KGKMDVKK
+29 KSK
-37 YSVNQAAAEV
+37 YSPKEYNLNQAAAEL
-47 KKSLSQDENDLLTA
+47 KKSLSEDENDLQTA
-61 QKYEALAKQLSAKGE
+61 QKYEALAKQLSAKGQ

-91 AKRNKKKETANIS
+91 AKRNKKKEAAITN
-104 RGIAKAQESQNKT
+104 RGIAKVQESQNKT
-117 EDAIVSYESASQ
+117 QDAIVSYEMASQ
-129 TATDKVAERINYNDA
+129 TATDKVAEKINYNDA
-144 ERLKNSTPEQKSDYI
+144 ERLKNSAPEQKKDYI
-159 LSNIDLLEKEGK
+159 FSNIQILEKEGE
-171 KEETAEAYQ
+171 KEEAADAYQ
-180 QMAKNSIDR
+180 QMAKANIDR

-196 ENYKKALENVRH
+196 ENYKKALENVKH
-208 KPEEAIKIKSEI
+208 KPEEAIKIKNEI

-248 DSETQILQMQE
+248 DSETQIVQMQE
-259 LATVYFKQQ
+259 LAAIYFKQQ
-268 DAEKGI
+268 EAEKGI
-274 SVLKNAYELAIQNG
+274 SVLKKAYELAIQNG
-288 KTLLAKNSLE
+288 KTILAKNSLD
-298 QLIKEY
+298 QLISEY
-304 NAKGNGDKSI
+304 NAKGNGEKSI
-314 ELYENFFENFETL
+314 ELYENFFENFESL

-349 LEKEKALKDEL
+349 LEKERALKDEL

-367 NYFLLGSVLLMILLF
+367 NYFLLGSVVLMVLLF

-393 TKNKKIALQSLRRE
+393 TKKKKIALQSLRRE

-422 FISENNEL
+422 FISENKEL

-452 DFVSLNNEVE
+452 DFVTLNNEVE

-480 YEITIDEALDGD
+480 YEIIIDDALDGD
-492 AVFVPNMLLQPH
+492 AVLVPNMLLQPH

-521 LKLDFKLKNNL
+521 LKLDFKLKNN
-532 IKVTIDDN
+532 IVKVIVDDN
-540 GIGLKKSQEL
+540 GIGLTKSKEL
-550 KTTNQKVHESRGVT
+550 KTTNQKVHESRGMT

-576 YKKNITFEISE
+576 YKKNISLKISE
-587 KESPETGTRV
+587 KENPETGTRI
-597 EINFPLIDRI
+597 EISFPLIDRI

>member
-1 MMKIRNALFFFVLL
+1 MMKTKWTFFFFLLL
-15 FGIQIVTAQDTIKK
+15 FGMKTVMAQDTIKK
-29 KGKMDVKK
+29 KSKQSQKE
-37 YSVNQAAAEV
+37 YNLNQAAAEL
-47 KKSLSQDENDLLTA
+47 KKSLSEDENDLQTA
-61 QKYEALAKQLSAKGE
+61 QKYEALAKQLSAKGQ

-91 AKRNKKKETANIS
+91 AKRNKKKEAAITN
-104 RGIAKAQESQNKT
+104 RGIAKVQESQNKT
-117 EDAIVSYESASQ
+117 QDAIVSYEMASQ
-129 TATDKVAERINYNDA
+129 TATDKVAEKINYNDA
-144 ERLKNSTPEQKSDYI
+144 ERLKNSAPEQKKDYI
-159 LSNIDLLEKEGK
+159 SSNIQILEKEGE
-171 KEETAEAYQ
+171 KEEAADAYQ
-180 QMAKNSIDR
+180 QMAKANIDR

-196 ENYKKALENVRH
+196 ENYKKALENVKH
-208 KPEEAIKIKSEI
+208 KPEEAIKIKNEI

-248 DSETQILQMQE
+248 DSETQIVQMQE
-259 LATVYFKQQ
+259 LAAIYFKQQ
-268 DAEKGI
+268 EAEKGI
-274 SVLKNAYELAIQNG
+274 SVLKKAYELAIQNG
-288 KTLLAKNSLE
+288 KTILAKNSLD
-298 QLIKEY
+298 QLISEY
-304 NAKGNGDKSI
+304 NAKGNGEKSI
-314 ELYENFFENFETL
+314 ELYENFFENFESL

-337 KVFQVTEDRIKH
+337 KVFLVTEDRIKH
-349 LEKEKALKDEL
+349 LEKERALKDEL

-367 NYFLLGSVLLMILLF
+367 NYFLLGSVVLMVLLF

-422 FISENNEL
+422 FISENKEL

-452 DFVSLNNEVE
+452 DFVTLNNEVE

-480 YEITIDEALDGD
+480 YEITIDDALDGD
-492 AVFVPNMLLQPH
+492 AVLVPNMLLQPH

-521 LKLDFKLKNNL
+521 LKLDFKLKNNMV
-532 IKVTIDDN
+532 KVIVDDN
-540 GIGLKKSQEL
+540 GIGLTKSKEL
-550 KTTNQKVHESRGVT
+550 KTTNQKVHESRGMT

-576 YKKNITFEISE
+576 YKKNISLKISE
-587 KESPETGTRV
+587 KENPETGTRI
-597 EINFPLIDRI
+597 EISFPLIDRI

>member
-1 MMKIRNALFFFVLL
+1 M
-15 FGIQIVTAQDTIKK
+15 AQDTIKK
-29 KGKMDVKK
+29 KSKQSPKE
-37 YSVNQAAAEV
+37 YNLNQAATEL
-47 KKSLSQDENDLLTA
+47 KKSLSEDENDLQTA
-61 QKYEALAKQLSAKGE
+61 QKYEALAKQLSAKGQ

-91 AKRNKKKETANIS
+91 AKRNKKKEAAITN

-117 EDAIVSYESASQ
+117 QDAIVSYEMASQ
-129 TATDKVAERINYNDA
+129 TATDKVAEKINYNDA
-144 ERLKNSTPEQKSDYI
+144 ERLKNSAPEQKKDYI
-159 LSNIDLLEKEGK
+159 SSNILLLEKEGE

-180 QMAKNSIDR
+180 QMAKANIDK
-189 NDAKAAV
+189 NDTKAAV
-196 ENYKKALENVRH
+196 ENYKKALENVKH
-208 KPEEAIKIKSEI
+208 KPEEAIKIKNEI

-248 DSETQILQMQE
+248 NTEAQIAQMQE
-259 LATVYFKQQ
+259 LATIYFKQQ
-268 DAEKGI
+268 EAEKGI
-274 SVLKNAYELAIQNG
+274 SLLKEAYELAIQNG
-288 KTLLAKNSLE
+288 KTILAKNSLD

-304 NAKGNGDKSI
+304 NAKGNGEKSI
-314 ELYENFFENFETL
+314 ELYENFFENFESL

-349 LEKEKALKDEL
+349 LEKERALKDEL

-367 NYFLLGSVLLMILLF
+367 NYFLLGSVVLMILLF

-422 FISENNEL
+422 FISENKEL

-521 LKLDFKLKNNL
+521 LKLDFKLKNNQV
-532 IKVTIDDN
+532 KVTIDDN
-540 GIGLKKSQEL
+540 GIGLAKSQEL
-550 KTTNQKVHESRGVT
+550 KTTNQKVHESRGMT

-576 YKKNITFEISE
+576 YKKNISLEISE
-587 KESPETGTRV
+587 KENPETGTRV
-597 EINFPLIDRI
+597 EISFPLIDRI

>member
-1 MMKIRNALFFFVLL
+1 MMKTKWTFFFFLLL
-15 FGIQIVTAQDTIKK
+15 FGMKTVMAQDTIKK
-29 KGKMDVKK
+29 KSKQSQKE
-37 YSVNQAAAEV
+37 YNLNQAAAEL
-47 KKSLSQDENDLLTA
+47 KKSLSEDENDLQTA
-61 QKYEALAKQLSAKGE
+61 QKYEALAKQLSAKGQ

-91 AKRNKKKETANIS
+91 AKRNKKKEAAITN
-104 RGIAKAQESQNKT
+104 RGIAKVQESQNKT
-117 EDAIVSYESASQ
+117 QDAIVSYEMASQ
-129 TATDKVAERINYNDA
+129 TATDKVAEKINYNDA
-144 ERLKNSTPEQKSDYI
+144 ERLKNSAPEQKKDYI
-159 LSNIDLLEKEGK
+159 SSNIQILEKEGE
-171 KEETAEAYQ
+171 KEEAADAYQ
-180 QMAKNSIDR
+180 QMAKANIDR

-196 ENYKKALENVRH
+196 ENYKKALENVKH
-208 KPEEAIKIKSEI
+208 KPEEAIKIKNEI

-248 DSETQILQMQE
+248 DSETQIVQMQE
-259 LATVYFKQQ
+259 LAAIYFKQQ
-268 DAEKGI
+268 EAEKGI
-274 SVLKNAYELAIQNG
+274 SVLKKAYELAIQNG
-288 KTLLAKNSLE
+288 KTILAKNSLD
-298 QLIKEY
+298 QLISEY
-304 NAKGNGDKSI
+304 NAKGNGEKSI
-314 ELYENFFENFETL
+314 ELYENFFENFESL

-349 LEKEKALKDEL
+349 LEKERALKDEL

-367 NYFLLGSVLLMILLF
+367 NYFLLGSVVLMVLLF

-422 FISENNEL
+422 FISENKEL

-452 DFVSLNNEVE
+452 DFVTLNNEVE

-480 YEITIDEALDGD
+480 YEITIDDALDGD
-492 AVFVPNMLLQPH
+492 AVLVPNMLLQPH

-521 LKLDFKLKNNL
+521 LKLDFKLKNN
-532 IKVTIDDN
+532 IVKVIVDDN
-540 GIGLKKSQEL
+540 GIGLTKSKEL
-550 KTTNQKVHESRGVT
+550 KTTNQKVHESRGMT

-576 YKKNITFEISE
+576 YKKNISLEISE
-587 KESPETGTRV
+587 KENPETGTRI
-597 EINFPLIDRI
+597 EISFPLIDRI

>member
-1 MMKIRNALFFFVLL
+1 MMKIKWTFFFFLLL
-15 FGIQIVTAQDTIKK
+15 FGMKAAMAQDTIKK
-29 KGKMDVKK
+29 KSK
-37 YSVNQAAAEV
+37 YSPKEYNLNQAATEL
-47 KKSLSQDENDLLTA
+47 KKSLSEDENDLQTA
-61 QKYEALAKQLSAKGE
+61 QKYEALAKQLSAKGQ

-91 AKRNKKKETANIS
+91 AKRNKKKEAAITN

-117 EDAIVSYESASQ
+117 QDAIVSYEMASQ
-129 TATDKVAERINYNDA
+129 TATDKVAEKINYNDA
-144 ERLKNSTPEQKSDYI
+144 ERLKNSAPEQKKDYI
-159 LSNIDLLEKEGK
+159 FSNIQILEKEGE
-171 KEETAEAYQ
+171 KEEAADAYQ
-180 QMAKNSIDR
+180 QMAKANIDR

-196 ENYKKALENVRH
+196 ENYKKALENVKH
-208 KPEEAIKIKSEI
+208 KPEEAIKIKNEI

-225 SENEFDKAIEINK
+225 SENEFDKAIEINI

-248 DSETQILQMQE
+248 DSETQIVQMQE
-259 LATVYFKQQ
+259 LATIYFKQQ
-268 DAEKGI
+268 EAEKGI
-274 SVLKNAYELAIQNG
+274 SVLKKAYELAIQNG
-288 KTLLAKNSLE
+288 KTILAKNSLD
-298 QLIKEY
+298 QLISEY
-304 NAKGNGDKSI
+304 NAKGNGEKSI
-314 ELYENFFENFETL
+314 ELYENFFENFESL

-349 LEKEKALKDEL
+349 LEKERALKDEL

-367 NYFLLGSVLLMILLF
+367 NYFLLGSVVLMVLLF

-422 FISENNEL
+422 FISENKEL

-452 DFVSLNNEVE
+452 DFVTLNNEVE

-480 YEITIDEALDGD
+480 YEITIDDALDGD
-492 AVFVPNMLLQPH
+492 AVLVPNMLLQPH

-521 LKLDFKLKNNL
+521 LKLDFKLKNNMV
-532 IKVTIDDN
+532 KVIVDDN
-540 GIGLKKSQEL
+540 GIGLTKSKEL
-550 KTTNQKVHESRGVT
+550 KTTNQKVHESRGMT

-576 YKKNITFEISE
+576 YKKNISLKISE
-587 KESPETGTRV
+587 KENPETGTRI
-597 EINFPLIDRI
+597 EISFPLIDRI

>member
-1 MMKIRNALFFFVLL
+1 MKIKWTFFFFLLL
-15 FGIQIVTAQDTIKK
+15 FGMKTVTAQDTIKK
-29 KGKMDVKK
+29 KSKQSPKE
-37 YSVNQAAAEV
+37 YNLNQAASEL
-47 KKSLSQDENDLLTA
+47 KKSLSEDENDLQTA
-61 QKYEALAKQLSAKGE
+61 QKYEALAKQLSAKGQ

-91 AKRNKKKETANIS
+91 AKRNKKKEAAITN

-117 EDAIVSYESASQ
+117 QDAIVSYEMASQ
-129 TATDKVAERINYNDA
+129 TATDKVAEKINYNDA
-144 ERLKNSTPEQKSDYI
+144 ERLKNSAPEQKKDYI
-159 LSNIDLLEKEGK
+159 SSNILLLEKEGE

-180 QMAKNSIDR
+180 QMAKANIDK
-189 NDAKAAV
+189 NDTKAAV
-196 ENYKKALENVRH
+196 ENYKKALENVKH
-208 KPEEAIKIKSEI
+208 KPEEAIKIKNEI

-248 DSETQILQMQE
+248 NTEAQIVQMQE
-259 LATVYFKQQ
+259 LATIYFKQQ
-268 DAEKGI
+268 EAEKGI

-288 KTLLAKNSLE
+288 KTILAKNSLD

-304 NAKGNGDKSI
+304 NAKGNGEKSI
-314 ELYENFFENFETL
+314 ELYENFFENFESL

-349 LEKEKALKDEL
+349 LEKERALKDEL

-367 NYFLLGSVLLMILLF
+367 NYFLLGSVVLMILLF

-422 FISENNEL
+422 FISENKEL

-452 DFVSLNNEVE
+452 DFVSLNNEIE
-462 QLKKYLDL
+462 QLKKYLNL

-521 LKLDFKLKNNL
+521 LKLDFKLKNNR

-540 GIGLKKSQEL
+540 GIGLTKSQEL
-550 KTTNQKVHESRGVT
+550 KTANQKVHESRGMT

-576 YKKNITFEISE
+576 YKKNISLEILE
-587 KESPETGTRV
+587 KESPETGTKV

>member
-1 MMKIRNALFFFVLL
+1 MMKIREALFFLVLL
-15 FGIQIVTAQDTIKK
+15 FGIQTVTAQDTIKK
-29 KGKMDVKK
+29 KGKVDKK
-37 YSVNQAAAEV
+37 VYDVNQAAAEV
-47 KKSLSQDENDLLTA
+47 KKSLSEDENDLQTA

-91 AKRNKKKETANIS
+91 AKRNKKKETANAN
-104 RGIAKAQESQNKT
+104 RGIAKVQESQNKT
-117 EDAIVSYESASQ
+117 QDAIVSYESASQ
-129 TATDKVAERINYNDA
+129 IATDKVAERINYNDA

-189 NDAKAAV
+189 NDAKGAV
-196 ENYKKALENVRH
+196 ENYKKALENVKH

-238 KLINEAKEKN
+238 KLINEAREKN

-349 LEKEKALKDEL
+349 LEKERALKDEL

-480 YEITIDEALDGD
+480 YEIIIDEALDGD

-521 LKLDFKLKNNL
+521 LKLDFKLTNNL

-587 KESPETGTRV
+587 KERPETGTRV

>member
-1 MMKIRNALFFFVLL
+1 MMKTKWTFFFFLLL
-15 FGIQIVTAQDTIKK
+15 FGMKTVMAQDTIKK
-29 KGKMDVKK
+29 KSKQSQKE
-37 YSVNQAAAEV
+37 YNLNQAAAEL
-47 KKSLSQDENDLLTA
+47 KKSLSEDENDLQTA
-61 QKYEALAKQLSAKGE
+61 QKYEALAKQLSAKGQ

-91 AKRNKKKETANIS
+91 AKRNKKKEAAITN
-104 RGIAKAQESQNKT
+104 RGIAKVQESQNKT
-117 EDAIVSYESASQ
+117 QDAIVSYEMASQ
-129 TATDKVAERINYNDA
+129 TATDKVAEKINYNDA
-144 ERLKNSTPEQKSDYI
+144 ERLKNSAPEQKKDYI
-159 LSNIDLLEKEGK
+159 SSNIQILEKEGE
-171 KEETAEAYQ
+171 KEEAADAYQ
-180 QMAKNSIDR
+180 QMAKADIDR

-196 ENYKKALENVRH
+196 ENYKKALENVKH
-208 KPEEAIKIKSEI
+208 KPEEAIKIKNEI

-248 DSETQILQMQE
+248 DSETQIVQMQE
-259 LATVYFKQQ
+259 LAAIYFKQQ
-268 DAEKGI
+268 EAEKGI
-274 SVLKNAYELAIQNG
+274 SVLKKAYELAIQNG
-288 KTLLAKNSLE
+288 KTILAKNSLD
-298 QLIKEY
+298 QLISEY
-304 NAKGNGDKSI
+304 NAKGNGEKSI
-314 ELYENFFENFETL
+314 ELYENFFENFESL

-349 LEKEKALKDEL
+349 LEKERALKDEL

-367 NYFLLGSVLLMILLF
+367 NYFLLGSVVLMVLLF

-422 FISENNEL
+422 FISENKEL

-452 DFVSLNNEVE
+452 DFVTLNNEVE

-480 YEITIDEALDGD
+480 YEITIDDALDGD
-492 AVFVPNMLLQPH
+492 AVLVPNMLLQPH

-521 LKLDFKLKNNL
+521 LKLDFKLKNNMV
-532 IKVTIDDN
+532 KVIVEDN
-540 GIGLKKSQEL
+540 GIGLTKSKEL
-550 KTTNQKVHESRGVT
+550 KTTNQKVHESRGMT

-576 YKKNITFEISE
+576 YKKNISLKISE
-587 KESPETGTRV
+587 KENPETGTRI
-597 EINFPLIDRI
+597 EISFPLIDRI

>member
-1 MMKIRNALFFFVLL
+1 MKTKWTFFFFLLL
-15 FGIQIVTAQDTIKK
+15 FGMKTAMAQDTIKK
-29 KGKMDVKK
+29 KSK
-37 YSVNQAAAEV
+37 YSPKEYNLNQAATEL
-47 KKSLSQDENDLLTA
+47 KKSLSEDENDLQTA
-61 QKYEALAKQLSAKGE
+61 QKYEALAKQLSAKGQ

-91 AKRNKKKETANIS
+91 AKRNKKKEAAITN
-104 RGIAKAQESQNKT
+104 RGIAKVQESQNKT
-117 EDAIVSYESASQ
+117 QDAIVSYEMASQ
-129 TATDKVAERINYNDA
+129 AATDKVAEKINYNDA
-144 ERLKNSTPEQKSDYI
+144 ERLKNSAPEQKKDYI
-159 LSNIDLLEKEGK
+159 FSNIQILEKEGE
-171 KEETAEAYQ
+171 KEEAADAYQ
-180 QMAKNSIDR
+180 QMAKANIDR

-196 ENYKKALENVRH
+196 ENYKKALENVKH
-208 KPEEAIKIKSEI
+208 KPEEAIKIKNEI

-248 DSETQILQMQE
+248 DSETQIMQMQE
-259 LATVYFKQQ
+259 LAAIYFKQQ
-268 DAEKGI
+268 EAEKGI
-274 SVLKNAYELAIQNG
+274 SVLKKAYELAIQNG
-288 KTLLAKNSLE
+288 KTILAKNSLD
-298 QLIKEY
+298 QLISEY
-304 NAKGNGDKSI
+304 NAKGNGEKSI
-314 ELYENFFENFETL
+314 ELYENFFENFESL

-349 LEKEKALKDEL
+349 LEKERALKDEL

-367 NYFLLGSVLLMILLF
+367 NYFLLGSVVLMVLLF

-422 FISENNEL
+422 FISENKEL

-452 DFVSLNNEVE
+452 DFVTLNNEVE

-480 YEITIDEALDGD
+480 YEIIIDDALDGD
-492 AVFVPNMLLQPH
+492 AVLVPNMLLQPH

-521 LKLDFKLKNNL
+521 LKLDFKLKNN
-532 IKVTIDDN
+532 IVKVIVDDN
-540 GIGLKKSQEL
+540 GIGLTKSKEL
-550 KTTNQKVHESRGVT
+550 KTTNQKVHESRGMT

-576 YKKNITFEISE
+576 YKKNISLKISE
-587 KESPETGTRV
+587 KENPETGTRI
-597 EINFPLIDRI
+597 EISFPLIDRI